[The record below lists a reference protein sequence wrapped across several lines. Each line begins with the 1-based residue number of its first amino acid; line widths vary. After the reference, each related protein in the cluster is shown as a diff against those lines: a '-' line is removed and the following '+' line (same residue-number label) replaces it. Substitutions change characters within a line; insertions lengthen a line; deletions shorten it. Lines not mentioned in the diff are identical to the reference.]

1 MKTTAN
7 PKAQQTLIESIALLE
22 TSIQNTKDWKKDIER
37 QLKTAEDA
45 LKKIADEEKAAKDK
59 VIADKAKADEA
70 KI

>member
-1 MKTTAN
+1 M
-7 PKAQQTLIESIALLE
+7 IENIALLE

-37 QLKTAEDA
+37 QLKTAEDT